1 MLTKNGTGAGLRF
14 GLSLRTLEKSS
25 SNASEG
31 NCKYWTASLLTL
43 NSDEYFRAGGLGGE
57 PNWYG
62 KESDGALLD
71 RVRAVRE
78 FSAIV

>member
-1 MLTKNGTGAGLRF
+1 VLTQNGTGTGLRF